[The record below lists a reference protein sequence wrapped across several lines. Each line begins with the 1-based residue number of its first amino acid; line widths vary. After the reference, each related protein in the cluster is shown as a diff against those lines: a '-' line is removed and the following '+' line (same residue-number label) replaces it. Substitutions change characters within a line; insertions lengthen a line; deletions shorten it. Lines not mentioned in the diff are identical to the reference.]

1 MKGRAIKTKKLP
13 FPSEQEKGMALVMA
27 LLMGVVLLAGAT
39 GLMIRQMMAR
49 KLGAAESYN
58 QLAESAALNGLNRI
72 ISDLNKDDR
81 DNYTGFL
88 LTLRNDPEQWGW
100 SQPNM
105 PGSEGAAG
113 TQLVELC
120 TPVERFIGAYP
131 EGTKEEADIVPINTS
146 NIRADGISEEIQVGY
161 RLRSYN
167 TLATGGNGEGS
178 FYVEGIV
185 KRGDT
190 LLARALLKRA
200 LFISSRVAGAGDW
213 AVMSGYNLRL
223 NDTTINGPGN
233 IFYLTNSPDNYS
245 ADLHASSCFTK
256 LLDDVSTTNI
266 KLANPDNKNRIWP
279 INVNTEKRGIGGL
292 PPANLF
298 EIDQAKDTT
307 SNSDGN
313 TIRIW
318 SFDDGDP
325 QPSDRDGDGEN
336 DIDENGIEILYSPLP
351 CGEAI
356 CVRDADETGADDFRT
371 LDEEGINLGDTP
383 SSITLSQD
391 ILCSNS
397 DEFDCHVYLDH
408 VNLSKTELHFETSGT
423 RAIVLHLDQ
432 PASYPTD
439 LNLSRAISLSGS
451 AELCGVNNGSSR
463 CNGKPE
469 QLIITSSTGSAPSMN
484 ACGQEEQSVVFSGKT
499 LPDALLY
506 LPTGIARP
514 RNAEMTGL
522 VWASSICVLD
532 SNDAASSFALTTEQN
547 GISVVQNANDL
558 WRWSERFNY
567 PGYGRMVTRA
577 IRGTSLD
584 IFERW

>member
-1 MKGRAIKTKKLP
+1 MNNRTINLQRP
-13 FPSEQEKGMALVMA
+13 PWPHEQEKGMAMVMA
-27 LLMGVVLLAGAT
+27 MLMGVVLLAGAT

-72 ISDLNKDDR
+72 VSDLNR
-81 DNYTGFL
+81 DERENYTGFL
-88 LTLRNDPEQWGW
+88 LTLRNDSEQWGW
-100 SQPNM
+100 SAPNM
-105 PGSEGAAG
+105 PATTNSSG

-131 EGTKEEADIVPINTS
+131 QGTESEADIVPINTE
-146 NIRADGISEEIQVGY
+146 NIRADGITEPIQVGY

-167 TLATGGNGEGS
+167 TTATGGNGEGS

-185 KRGDT
+185 QRGET

-213 AVMSGYNLRL
+213 AVMSGHNLRL
-223 NDTTINGPGN
+223 NDTSINGPGY
-233 IFYLTNSPDNYS
+233 IFYLTKSPDNYS
-245 ADLHASSCFTK
+245 AEQYSSSCFES
-256 LLDDVSTTNI
+256 LLDDVSTTNQA
-266 KLANPDNKNRIWP
+266 LANPDSKNRIWP
-279 INVNTEKRGIGGL
+279 INIDESKRGVGGL
-292 PPANLF
+292 PPTNLF
-298 EIDQAKDTT
+298 EIDRVNDTT
-307 SNSDGN
+307 ANSEGE

-318 SFDDGDP
+318 SFDDSDP
-325 QPSDRDGDGEN
+325 APADRDGDGEIDLDEN
-336 DIDENGIEILYSPLP
+336 DIPILYPPLP
-351 CGEAI
+351 CEEAI
-356 CVRDADETGADDFRT
+356 CVRDADETGADDYRT
-371 LDEEGINLGDTP
+371 LAEEGIDLGNDP
-383 SSITLSQD
+383 KSITLSQSV
-391 ILCSNS
+391 LCNSSN
-397 DEFDCHVYLDH
+397 EFDCHVYLDH
-408 VNLSKTELHFETSGT
+408 VNLNNTELHFETSDT

-439 LNLSRAISLSGS
+439 LYLNQAIKLSGS
-451 AELCGVNNGSSR
+451 AELCGVNNGSSS

-469 QLIITSSTGSAPSMN
+469 QLIITASAGSAPSTN
-484 ACGQEEQSVVFSGKT
+484 ACGQTEQSVVFSGST

-506 LPTGIARP
+506 LPTGIVRP
-514 RNAEMTGL
+514 SNAEMTGL

-532 SNDAASSFALTTEQN
+532 ENDSASSFTLTTEQN
-547 GISVVQNANDL
+547 GISVVQKANDL
-558 WRWSERFNY
+558 WGWSERFNY

>member
-1 MKGRAIKTKKLP
+1 MNNRTINLQRP
-13 FPSEQEKGMALVMA
+13 PWPHEQEKGMAMVMA
-27 LLMGVVLLAGAT
+27 MLMGVVLLAGTT

-72 ISDLNKDDR
+72 ISDLNKDER
-81 DNYTGFL
+81 ENYTGFL
-88 LTLRNDPEQWGW
+88 LTLRNDSEQWGW
-100 SQPNM
+100 SAPNM
-105 PGSEGAAG
+105 PATTNSSG

-131 EGTKEEADIVPINTS
+131 QGTESEADIVPINTE
-146 NIRADGISEEIQVGY
+146 NIRADGITEPIQVGY

-167 TLATGGNGEGS
+167 TTATGGNGEGS

-185 KRGDT
+185 QRGET

-213 AVMSGYNLRL
+213 AVMSGHNLRL
-223 NDTTINGPGN
+223 NDTSINGPGY
-233 IFYLTNSPDNYS
+233 IFYLTKSPDNYS
-245 ADLHASSCFTK
+245 AEQYSSSCFES
-256 LLDDVSTTNI
+256 LLDDVSTTNQA
-266 KLANPDNKNRIWP
+266 LANPDSKNRIWP
-279 INVNTEKRGIGGL
+279 INIDESKRGVGGL
-292 PPANLF
+292 PPTNLF
-298 EIDQAKDTT
+298 EIDRVNDTT
-307 SNSDGN
+307 ANSEGE

-318 SFDDGDP
+318 SFDDSDP
-325 QPSDRDGDGEN
+325 APADRDGDGEIDLDEN
-336 DIDENGIEILYSPLP
+336 DIPILYPPLP
-351 CGEAI
+351 CEEAI
-356 CVRDADETGADDFRT
+356 CVRDADETGADDYRT
-371 LDEEGINLGDTP
+371 LAEEGIDLGNDP
-383 SSITLSQD
+383 KSITLSQSV
-391 ILCSNS
+391 LCNSSN
-397 DEFDCHVYLDH
+397 EFDCHVYLDH
-408 VNLSKTELHFETSGT
+408 VNLNNTELHFETSDT

-439 LNLSRAISLSGS
+439 LYLNQAIKLSGS
-451 AELCGVNNGSSR
+451 AELCGVNNGSSS

-469 QLIITSSTGSAPSMN
+469 QLIITASAGSAPSTN
-484 ACGQEEQSVVFSGKT
+484 ACGQIEQSVVFSGST

-506 LPTGIARP
+506 LPTGIVRP
-514 RNAEMTGL
+514 SNAEMTGL

-532 SNDAASSFALTTEQN
+532 ENDSASSFTLTTEQN
-547 GISVVQNANDL
+547 GISVVQKANDL
-558 WRWSERFNY
+558 WGWSERFNY